1 MIAIGKDDLKVT
13 VENYQYSSKKKTL
26 IWKDERYTVLE
37 NLRED
42 AIAKLE
48 EISKPYRSYGA
59 DIIDLANTSNKYS
72 ILAYGLGDT
81 ITLISKDKG
90 IKEKQRIVKITEY
103 PEEPHRNN
111 CEIANGILS
120 FTDIQKEYNDTVDTV
135 SNITIDNGTVNGS
148 AINAIKTEQIK
159 DFEAN
164 VVRVTDLTVVN
175 ARIDKLYAEKAD
187 VGTLNAVEI
196 RVGNIEATKANITQL
211 NAVEASIVNL
221 QANKANIT
229 DLTASVGRIEILES
243 SVGDIKTLVNGNLTS
258 NNIQSLILSSDK
270 VTVANGFIKNAMIEN
285 LDVSKIL
292 AGDISTNKFRI
303 KSDNGGIEIVGATQ
317 QFKDKNNRVRI
328 QMGQDALGNFNF
340 ILRGED
346 GTTTL
351 IDHTGIKENAIG
363 DDLIKSNMISENA
376 VGGKQIDY
384 NSFTEEFNADTN
396 TNTLKSSKV
405 LLDENNQTLN
415 VAFNQL
421 DTKVDGVKTTT
432 ESNTTAINVQQGKIS
447 TLISNT
453 TIVKDGQNIQLK
465 DAYNSTVATVD
476 SINSVISSH
485 TSNIDALTGQIT
497 GVETK
502 TNEVRRDLDG
512 TIETVSSATIT
523 ANSALSKATEAKQTA
538 DGFSQ
543 RVSNIET
550 NYATTSAMNS
560 AISQKADSIKL
571 EVSKDF
577 VSKNDATLTYATK
590 SSLTQTENSIVAKFT
605 SSGGYNLLK
614 NSAFANKDTVNWG
627 GSNVGVYRGNDS
639 YFMPEYGCIAI
650 QLGSGNRGVFLQ
662 VLSETLI
669 KNKTYTLSLKSWREQ
684 NVTVRCVI
692 DYYNGSTWVSAT
704 GLTIINDKSKR
715 QNHTFTVPDVT
726 FTKTQI
732 YFEFNRVAG
741 TTGYVVTSLEKPCL
755 CDGDV
760 AVWSPHPSELIDGST
775 QIDANGVTIFNGAID
790 VRNRAGASVLKGD
803 SNGNLMVRGNLYAD
817 PANPILHLFE
827 GCSLD
832 ATYQNEQGIGSA
844 VRLKWNASNYL
855 YVATNDVS
863 IFQNGNRYYEF
874 TTGYL
879 SIVPATTYFAN
890 QCKIDCAG
898 GTFRM
903 YISKTVDTGIRVLA
917 DGTVSF
923 LVNGVQKHIF
933 YTNGTKAGGTI
944 ELDGVNLGMSPID
957 SPQVLLESVLFD
969 IDVQEEG
976 TTVVLDSTFLKT
988 ISTYAVF
995 CSNHNVDI
1003 VSKDRTSFYVQGYTG
1018 KVDFRIIGYRIG
1030 YEEQYYQVVG

>member
-1 MIAIGKDDLKVT
+1 MVVELSVVILGGALSTLVVRVLKATFKVCAVVRNVGKV
-13 VENYQYSSKKKTL
+13 
-26 IWKDERYTVLE
+26 VL
-37 NLRED
+37 
-42 AIAKLE
+42 
-48 EISKPYRSYGA
+48 
-59 DIIDLANTSNKYS
+59 
-72 ILAYGLGDT
+72 
-81 ITLISKDKG
+81 
-90 IKEKQRIVKITEY
+90 
-103 PEEPHRNN
+103 
-111 CEIANGILS
+111 
-120 FTDIQKEYNDTVDTV
+120 
-135 SNITIDNGTVNGS
+135 NGS
-148 AINAIKTEQIK
+148 EIWSTINNFTNTMQFYSPVPNAIKKSDHFDFIINNFNKKGIYNIDEEGSFMNAQPYIFIRILKSKLTTPDVSGFKSWLKSNSVTVYFQLAVPIETPISVEQYMKQFKEGYFLTE
-159 DFEAN
+159 
-164 VVRVTDLTVVN
+164 
-175 ARIDKLYAEKAD
+175 
-187 VGTLNAVEI
+187 G
-196 RVGNIEATKANITQL
+196 
-211 NAVEASIVNL
+211 
-221 QANKANIT
+221 
-229 DLTASVGRIEILES
+229 
-243 SVGDIKTLVNGNLTS
+243 
-258 NNIQSLILSSDK
+258 SLINPTIELEYSTSLASALS
-270 VTVANGFIKNAMIEN
+270 TM
-285 LDVSKIL
+285 
-292 AGDISTNKFRI
+292 
-303 KSDNGGIEIVGATQ
+303 
-317 QFKDKNNRVRI
+317 
-328 QMGQDALGNFNF
+328 
-340 ILRGED
+340 
-346 GTTTL
+346 
-351 IDHTGIKENAIG
+351 KE
-363 DDLIKSNMISENA
+363 
-376 VGGKQIDY
+376 V
-384 NSFTEEFNADTN
+384 
-396 TNTLKSSKV
+396 
-405 LLDENNQTLN
+405 
-415 VAFNQL
+415 
-421 DTKVDGVKTTT
+421 T
-432 ESNTTAINVQQGKIS
+432 ESNTTSINVQQGKIS

-453 TIVKDGQNIQLK
+453 TVEKDGQNIQLK

-485 TSNIDALTGQIT
+485 TSTIDALTGEVT
-497 GVETK
+497 EVNTK

-512 TIETVSSATIT
+512 TIETVSFAKVT
-523 ANSALSKATEAKQTA
+523 AESALSKAAEAKQTA

-543 RVSNIET
+543 RVSTIET
-550 NYATTSAMNS
+550 DYATTSAMNS
-560 AISQKADSIKL
+560 AITQSSKNIKL
-571 EVSKDF
+571 EVSNDF

-590 SSLTQTENSIVAKFT
+590 SSLTQTEDSIVAKFT

-704 GLTIINDKSKR
+704 GLTIINDSSKR
-715 QNHTFTVPDVT
+715 QNHTFTVPNVN

-732 YFEFNRVAG
+732 YFEFNRVVG

-755 CDGDV
+755 CEGDV

-775 QIDANGVTIFNGAID
+775 QIDANGVTIYNGAID
-790 VRNRAGASVLKGD
+790 VRNKAGASVLKGD

-832 ATYQNEQGIGSA
+832 ATYNNEQGVGSA

-863 IFQNGNRYYEF
+863 IFQAGNRYYEF
-874 TTGYL
+874 TPGYL

-903 YISKTVDTGIRVLA
+903 YVSKTIDTGIRILS

-933 YTNGTKAGGTI
+933 YNGGTKAGGTI
-944 ELDGVNLGMSPID
+944 EVDGVNLGMSPID

-969 IDVQEEG
+969 IDIQEEG

-988 ISTYAVF
+988 ISKYAVF
-995 CSNHNVDI
+995 CSNPKVI
-1003 VSKDRTSFYVQGYTG
+1003 ITSKDRTSFYVQGYTG
-1018 KVDFRIIGYRIG
+1018 KADFRVIGYRIG